1 MAGSL
6 RNMFFVSY
14 RKSKMGA
21 TTEQKCYNIT
31 PWENYMNIHGMLPDK
46 VFIFCVD
53 HKSKLAAASGHCL
66 IYDHMEIY
74 NSLKLQTS

>member
-6 RNMFFVSY
+6 RNMFFVSI
-14 RKSKMGA
+14 RNPKWVPPHNKNA
-21 TTEQKCYNIT
+21 INIT
-31 PWENYMNIHGMLPDK
+31 PWGNYMNIHGMLPDR

-53 HKSKLAAASGHCL
+53 HKSKLATATGHCL